1 MGLRS
6 VPEPLARFLCPPAI
20 DMICPRGKRTRLAR
34 DLTLA
39 MERRNGMPNW
49 LEAALLA
56 VGLAFVAWFLACV
69 TAKHKNEP
77 ADDAFIT
84 YVYAR
89 NVSEGH
95 GLRYNATDAEPT
107 SGASSLLHVF
117 TSAAAISAGLDPLAA
132 TRALG
137 ITLLLSLALVF
148 GLLGASVTRAPPVPA
163 CLAGLAVVF
172 LLGLLPETATHL
184 ASGMDTLLFTATHA
198 YVAAWAAWI
207 AADERR
213 TIGPGRWAL
222 GVLALAL
229 LALARPE
236 GGLLG
241 GAYLVVL
248 ALLRRP
254 RGTLASGVIAVLPVA
269 LAHVALLGALALW
282 RWSYFG
288 DLLSN
293 PYYVKVSNAIF
304 GSDGE
309 LLPGAATTARFALV
323 RLVPAALLALALA
336 AAVRAPVEA
345 VRRGFWLLIPAVVV
359 MFAYSRAIHEMAAG
373 FRYEYPLLVPFAGAL
388 VVGLCALRVAAP
400 AQFGVTLA
408 CSTVAVPLLAAPP
421 NLDLAVWL
429 AHPRSVATSWW
440 PQFRPTNA
448 LARLGLDLG
457 ESGLEQD
464 ATILLS
470 GAGQVPWFSRLRAID
485 WIGLNHNR
493 LSGREA
499 MSVEAM
505 WKYID
510 SLGPD
515 VAFSILPPAA
525 PGSTGPENDPNFLG
539 AHVQRTVRGRGSAL
553 FEHWQHERV
562 VESFWREML
571 WLRERCEFATCYRL
585 GDAWG
590 DAWWVL
596 VYVRKDSPY
605 RERLLE
611 VLSQSKRADPDEDL
625 GAAFAFDP
633 RLLRRN

>member
-1 MGLRS
+1 
-6 VPEPLARFLCPPAI
+6 
-20 DMICPRGKRTRLAR
+20 MICPAGRLVGAR
-34 DLTLA
+34 DSTLP
-39 MERRNGMPNW
+39 MDRRTTTPNW

-56 VGLAFVAWFLACV
+56 LGLAFTAWFLACV
-69 TAKHKNEP
+69 TAEHKNEP

-89 NVSEGH
+89 NVAEGH
-95 GLRYNATDAEPT
+95 GLRYNATDVEPT
-107 SGASSLLHVF
+107 SGASSLLHVLC
-117 TSAAAISAGLDPLAA
+117 SAAAISAGLDPLAA

-148 GLLGASVTRAPPVPA
+148 GLLGASLTRAPPFAA
-163 CLAGLAVVF
+163 CLAGLGVVF

-184 ASGMDTLLFTATHA
+184 ASGMDTLIFTATHA

-213 TIGPGRWAL
+213 PIGPGRWAL
-222 GVLALAL
+222 GLVALAS

-241 GAYLVVL
+241 SAYLVVL

-254 RGTLASGVIAVLPVA
+254 RGTLASGVVGVLPVA
-269 LAHVALLGALALW
+269 LVHVALLGALALW
-282 RWSYFG
+282 RWNYFG

-309 LLPGAATTARFALV
+309 FLPGAATTARFALM
-323 RLVPAALLALALA
+323 RLVPAAVLVLALAT
-336 AAVRAPVEA
+336 AVRAPVEA
-345 VRRGFWLLIPAVVV
+345 VRRGFWLLIPAVAVT
-359 MFAYSRAIHEMAAG
+359 FAYSRAIHEMAAG

-388 VVGLCALRVAAP
+388 VVGLCALRAAAP
-400 AQFGVTLA
+400 ARFAATLA
-408 CSTVAVPLLAAPP
+408 CSTVVVPLLAAPP

-440 PQFRPTNA
+440 PQFRPNNA

-485 WIGLNHNR
+485 WVGLNHNR

-525 PGSTGPENDPNFLG
+525 PGSSGPESDVNFQG

-553 FEHWQHERV
+553 FEHWNHERV
-562 VESFWREML
+562 VESFWREMV

-611 VLSQSKRADPDEDL
+611 VLSRSKRADPEEDL
-625 GAAFAFDP
+625 GAAFAYDP
-633 RLLRRN
+633 RLLGRK